1 MEYGADIIVNFC
13 ESELIQI
20 KNIIRQFDDIIE
32 FLNKYH
38 CDYLCGEEHTLDTD
52 ELENILV
59 TLQKIL
65 DNGQS
70 DWKRRDLD

>member
-1 MEYGADIIVNFC
+1 MEYGADIIVNFG

-20 KNIIRQFDDIIE
+20 ENIVRQFDNVIE

-38 CDYLCGEEHTLDTD
+38 CNYLYGEEHTLDTD

-70 DWKRRDLD
+70 DWKHLDLD